1 MKSIKEI
8 PEQYLNKIISVAYGD
23 ASFWDKIKIYFD
35 ALRNTAVKEIL
46 YEYKETS
53 KQVHMISYEEY
64 QGEIPV
70 KFSNTKA
77 WIFDNLYIFFKRPII
92 STAMVLMIIGGAVGY
107 LIINSGHSSPQYT
120 EQELRIA
127 DQQAKESFALVASI
141 FDRTKNELKNK
152 IFNEKVNKPINKG
165 LTIVYKYL

>member
-64 QGEIPV
+64 HGEIPV
-70 KFSNTKA
+70 KFSNTTA
-77 WIFDNLYIFFKRPII
+77 WIFNNLYIFFKRPII

-107 LIINSGHSSPQYT
+107 LIINSGHSSPKYT
-120 EQELRIA
+120 KQELRIA

>member
-1 MKSIKEI
+1 MKPTKEI
-8 PEQYLNKIISVAYGD
+8 TEQYLNKIIGVAYGD
-23 ASFWDKIKIYFD
+23 ASFLDKIKIYFD
-35 ALRNTAVKEIL
+35 ALRNTAIKKIL

-64 QGEIPV
+64 RGEIPV
-70 KFSNTKA
+70 ELPNIA
-77 WIFDNLYIFFKRPII
+77 GWILNYLYVFFKRPII
-92 STAMVLMIIGGAVGY
+92 STALALLIIGGVAGY
-107 LIINSGHSSPQYT
+107 LIINPGHSSPQYT
-120 EQELRIA
+120 QQELMIA

-141 FDRTKNELKNK
+141 FDRTKNELKDK

>member
-35 ALRNTAVKEIL
+35 ALGNTAVKEIL

-107 LIINSGHSSPQYT
+107 FIINSGHSSPQYT